1 MVQSLRVDGAWSL
14 HNYEL
19 FFARPHYIA
28 TLKTTFAV
36 AAISTCLSIALAFPV
51 CAFMATRSKRAVMVF
66 VGCVML
72 SLALSGLV
80 RTLSWQIVLSRSGPL
95 NAILLWLGV
104 LPRPVNM
111 LFTRGAVVVGMVQIL
126 LPYAIALILSGM
138 RRVDLE
144 FVFAARSLGASA
156 VGAFRS
162 AYLPQ
167 IRRSLCSAALLVFV
181 LATGFIITPA
191 LLGGTGE
198 MMIGN
203 VMLVFAVFYTLYSG
217 WDYCR
222 AFLPGIIERGR
233 GGILNVGSLA
243 GFQPGPNLAVYY
255 ATKAYVLSFTEALSE
270 EDHGRDLEAVRTEL
284 GELKEKIERIG
295 PVNPLA
301 VQEAQENEERYAFMT
316 SQRQDLLDSIKEL
329 EDAIRQIDT
338 ESRSRFEEAFHIINA
353 NFQETFKQLFGG
365 GSAGLA
371 LVDNED
377 ILEAGIDIM
386 AMPPGKKLQNVL
398 LLSGGE
404 KAMTAIGLLF
414 AIFKYKPSPFCIL
427 DEVDAP
433 LDDANIGRFVKMLD
447 TIRGNTQF
455 IIITHSRKTMQIA
468 DNLYGVTMEEPGVSK
483 LVSVKFN

>member
-1 MVQSLRVDGAWSL
+1 MATVADALPLRPRQPLLAEMLPGQRTWLLAPAFILVGIMLVLPVAVVMVQSLRVDGAWSL

-36 AAISTCLSIALAFPV
+36 AAISTFLSIALAFPV
-51 CAFMATRSKRAVMVF
+51 CAFMATRSKRAVVVF

-203 VMLVFAVFYTLYSG
+203 VMLADLFSG
-217 WDYCR
+217 SEEGTAMAATAGVVLSAALILATALAILAGGR
-222 AFLPGIIERGR
+222 AF
-233 GGILNVGSLA
+233 NVRRV
-243 GFQPGPNLAVYY
+243 P
-255 ATKAYVLSFTEALSE
+255 
-270 EDHGRDLEAVRTEL
+270 
-284 GELKEKIERIG
+284 
-295 PVNPLA
+295 
-301 VQEAQENEERYAFMT
+301 
-316 SQRQDLLDSIKEL
+316 
-329 EDAIRQIDT
+329 
-338 ESRSRFEEAFHIINA
+338 
-353 NFQETFKQLFGG
+353 
-365 GSAGLA
+365 
-371 LVDNED
+371 
-377 ILEAGIDIM
+377 
-386 AMPPGKKLQNVL
+386 
-398 LLSGGE
+398 
-404 KAMTAIGLLF
+404 
-414 AIFKYKPSPFCIL
+414 
-427 DEVDAP
+427 
-433 LDDANIGRFVKMLD
+433 
-447 TIRGNTQF
+447 
-455 IIITHSRKTMQIA
+455 
-468 DNLYGVTMEEPGVSK
+468 
-483 LVSVKFN
+483 